1 MANAARAE
9 APLIDL
15 SLYAGRWI
23 AVVRDRVA
31 GVGRT
36 AQEAHA
42 LAKAARPKEE
52 PLVVFVP
59 IDYRS
64 QDDKVTR

>member
-1 MANAARAE
+1 MADAAHPVTPRV
-9 APLIDL
+9 DL

-36 AQEAHA
+36 AQETHT

-59 IDYRS
+59 NDYRS
-64 QDDKVTR
+64 QE